1 MPAFREGKREV
12 TEGQASLLLVLPV
25 RERQEQG
32 MGPEGLIRLKAE
44 RDSRWDTGERKT
56 NPE

>member
-1 MPAFREGKREV
+1 M
-12 TEGQASLLLVLPV
+12 LVLPV

-32 MGPEGLIRLKAE
+32 MGPEGVIAE
-44 RDSRWDTGERKT
+44 SDSRWDTGERKT

>member
-1 MPAFREGKREV
+1 M
-12 TEGQASLLLVLPV
+12 LVLPV

-32 MGPEGLIRLKAE
+32 MGPEGVIRLKTE
-44 RDSRWDTGERKT
+44 SDSHWDTGERKT

>member
-1 MPAFREGKREV
+1 M
-12 TEGQASLLLVLPV
+12 LVLPV

-32 MGPEGLIRLKAE
+32 MGPEGVIRLKAE
-44 RDSRWDTGERKT
+44 SDSRWDTGERKT